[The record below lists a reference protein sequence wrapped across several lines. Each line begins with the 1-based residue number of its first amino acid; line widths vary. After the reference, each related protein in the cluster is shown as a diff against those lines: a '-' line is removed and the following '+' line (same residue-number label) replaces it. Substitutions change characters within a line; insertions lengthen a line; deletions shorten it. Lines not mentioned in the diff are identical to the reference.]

1 MDAYELKSRGNYG
14 LTDWENVIFEIIKC
28 RKKQCEIVNEISWL
42 LVFPPKKEEG
52 RDERNK
58 VEKEELGSLQNVGS

>member
-1 MDAYELKSRGNYG
+1 M
-14 LTDWENVIFEIIKC
+14 IFEIIKC

>member
-1 MDAYELKSRGNYG
+1 M
-14 LTDWENVIFEIIKC
+14 IFEIIKC
-28 RKKQCEIVNEISWL
+28 RKKQCETVNEISWL
-42 LVFPPKKEEG
+42 LVFLPKKEEG

>member
-1 MDAYELKSRGNYG
+1 M
-14 LTDWENVIFEIIKC
+14 IFEIIKC

-42 LVFPPKKEEG
+42 LVFLPKKEEG

-58 VEKEELGSLQNVGS
+58 VEKEELGSLQNVGSQGTALYHEIVRIVTINQNE